1 MSILH
6 NIWRSLGRKAVHYG
20 EGVSQKKHASLR
32 KEVEEDHEQLRKM
45 LTKIASLQTRLQS
58 METALPQLWH
68 ADISASLAERE
79 RASLPAEISSF
90 LLKRFLE
97 SAPLE
102 DGHAPEPHAC
112 PTLEEGLARLRQKA
126 PRSFDLWQGT
136 FAAGEEVYEG
146 LPVNSC
152 SVAGHGMAE
161 SFRWFVRSF
170 VTGPVLDV
178 GCGPQPKPLY
188 LQDVPDRL
196 IAGLDPL
203 SASENLHPFVFAQGL
218 GEFLPWDD
226 GAFQSVVIATSLD
239 HVFLLDRSLEE
250 VKRALRPG
258 GVFLNWVA
266 FVPGSVP
273 YDPFDPAMQPVDHFH
288 LFHFDQ
294 PWYEELLSR
303 YFEKQHSIHLN
314 GSSFYAWRTPT

>member
-6 NIWRSLGRKAVHYG
+6 NIWRSLGRKAVYYG
-20 EGVSQKKHASLR
+20 EGVSRKKHISLR
-32 KEVEEDHEQLRKM
+32 EEVEKDRERLQKTLEM
-45 LTKIASLQTRLQS
+45 IASLQTRLQS
-58 METALPQLWH
+58 METVLPQLWH
-68 ADISASLAERE
+68 ADISASLADRE
-79 RASLPAEISSF
+79 GDSLPTEISSF
-90 LLKRFLE
+90 LLKRLLE
-97 SAPLE
+97 TTLLE
-102 DGHAPEPHAC
+102 DGHAPEPHAG

-136 FAAGEEVYEG
+136 FAAGEEGYEG
-146 LPVNSC
+146 LPVDSC
-152 SVAGHGMAE
+152 SVAGHSMAE

-203 SASENLHPFVFAQGL
+203 LASERPHSFVFAQGL

-226 GAFQSVVIATSLD
+226 GTFQCVVIATSLD

-250 VKRALRPG
+250 VKRMLRPG

-266 FVPGSVP
+266 FLPGSAT
-273 YDPFDPAMQPVDHFH
+273 YDPFDPAMQPVDRFH

-294 PWYEELLSR
+294 SWYEELLSR